1 MHDDIL
7 TCVYVLT
14 VVLAGVYFVWK
25 RLKAEDRRIDK
36 LLEGLVD
43 DEKEN
48 R

>member
-1 MHDDIL
+1 MYDDIL

-14 VVLAGVYFVWK
+14 VVLAGVYFVRQ
-25 RLKAEDRRIDK
+25 RLKEEDQRIDK
-36 LLEGLVD
+36 LLEGLND